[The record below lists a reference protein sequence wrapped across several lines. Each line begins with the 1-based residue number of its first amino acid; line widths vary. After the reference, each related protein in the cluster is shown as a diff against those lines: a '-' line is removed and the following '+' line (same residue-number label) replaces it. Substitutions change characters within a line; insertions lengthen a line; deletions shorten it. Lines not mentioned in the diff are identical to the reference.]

1 MQMDTAIL
9 PPILQITPESMS
21 VDWTL
26 PGGQSKPL
34 ADLAD
39 TVVDLWTGDTFLSRT
54 NYASYRRD
62 QYYFGATN
70 LSRDQSLHCL
80 KYVTLGVAQ

>member
-39 TVVDLWTGDTFLSRT
+39 TVVDLWLGIPFLAGQTTHPIAVINIILGQQTCPATSRFT
-54 NYASYRRD
+54 V
-62 QYYFGATN
+62 
-70 LSRDQSLHCL
+70 LS
-80 KYVTLGVAQ
+80 T